1 VTEEDFALVLEA
13 EKEAWAAGRGK
24 LGLSGEAPQ
33 HSALNTQHSTLN
45 TQHSNTQHSTLNTQH
60 LTLNT

>member
-1 VTEEDFALVLEA
+1 MTEEDFALVLEA

-45 TQHSNTQHSTLNTQH
+45 T
-60 LTLNT
+60 